1 MIRVK
6 GLGFER
12 FRSRCKLLVDQI
24 TQNIVCLSCRIMPVK
39 RRRNAADCSNLIK
52 ARLSNPKNRGIATVK
67 HTVSAPPKKRRQ
79 KIPKPQ
85 NLPRYCRVRIVCKGV
100 SRTGIRKQLLTRKQR
115 KSKPSSVPDNMTEQV
130 VAPRGL
136 CGGYKHNMCS
146 LHGLNLHRVRAT
158 NKRYN

>member
-1 MIRVK
+1 MK
-6 GLGFER
+6 H
-12 FRSRCKLLVDQI
+12 
-24 TQNIVCLSCRIMPVK
+24 
-39 RRRNAADCSNLIK
+39 RRNTADCSNLIK
-52 ARLSNPKNRGIATVK
+52 ARLSKTKNRDITTVK
-67 HTVSAPPKKRRQ
+67 HTVSVPPKKRRSQ

-85 NLPRYCRVRIVCKGV
+85 NLSRYCRVRIVCKGV